1 MNAQPIDF
9 DCCPPFDP
17 APWDDKVLH
26 WDNKLFVKARVFTLF
41 YVPINFGA
49 TMKRLNA
56 CVEEALATIPD
67 WLCLSDHT
75 SKWNMD
81 LFLAVDKEI
90 PTLENVRLSGNY
102 YCRVYEGNY
111 NETGKWMVDFEKH
124 CEGNAYQIKKMYMWY
139 TTCPKCA
146 KKYGKNFTVIL
157 SKI

>member
-1 MNAQPIDF
+1 MNAQPVDF